1 MDPDALKAEVSAM
14 SAELVRIMN
23 LGEQELRN
31 ALEVQSLP
39 STGSK
44 SELLGR
50 LRLHLLERMDA
61 AMNALPEAVES
72 EPLQGPTTRSTA
84 NIVTGKRGR

>member
-1 MDPDALKAEVSAM
+1 MEPDALKAEISAM
-14 SAELVRIMN
+14 SAELVKIMQ
-23 LGEQELRN
+23 LGESELKS
-31 ALEVQSLP
+31 ALELQGLP

-44 SELLGR
+44 SELVGR

-61 AMNALPEAVES
+61 AMNALPESVES
-72 EPLQGPTTRSTA
+72 EPLEGPTTRSTT

>member
-1 MDPDALKAEVSAM
+1 MDPDALKAEISAM
-14 SAELVRIMN
+14 SAELVRIMQ
-23 LGEQELRN
+23 LGESELKS
-31 ALEVQSLP
+31 ALEAQGLP

-44 SELLGR
+44 SELVGR

-61 AMNALPEAVES
+61 AMNALPESAES
-72 EPLQGPTTRSTA
+72 EPLEGPTTRSTT